1 MSVLLTHAY
10 YIDEDEKEAAIMKPY
25 VPLGILYIAAYL
37 KKQNIST
44 VVFDST
50 FETFK
55 RQTEHILSHRPKI
68 IGIYTNLVTKLNV
81 IRLIKWIKSQP
92 KLDDSKIILGGPDLR
107 YNIENYLKT
116 GADYLVIGEG
126 EQTMLELCEKIIA
139 NQLTAISQV
148 NGIACLQQNKVFQT
162 PERTKI
168 KHIDKLPFPDRSAID
183 LSKYLNTWK
192 KHHGMSML
200 SISTQR
206 GCPYTCKWCSTA
218 VYGQSYRRRSPQ
230 LVADEIEQLLNTYA
244 PDAFWFV
251 DDVFTV
257 SHKWIDDFYQEVI
270 ARGLN
275 FKFECI
281 TRAER
286 ITPEILKKL
295 KEIGCVKIWIGAESG
310 SQKII
315 DEMDRRVDI
324 DLVADTIIKTKES
337 GISTGTFIML
347 GYPEETIKDIEK
359 TVQYLIACNP
369 DDFTITLTY
378 PIKGTP
384 LYDQVSNKITTH
396 LDWFSSTDRDIDFE
410 RSYSR
415 KFYDYAIRYVV
426 NRVKSHQTKSPVLR
440 LKSSYSRAMMTMLK

>member
-10 YIDEDEKEAAIMKPY
+10 YISEDEKEASIMKPY
-25 VPLGILYIAAYL
+25 VPLGILYVSAYL
-37 KKQNIST
+37 KKQNMVT
-44 VVFDST
+44 EVFDST
-50 FETFK
+50 FESFQI
-55 RQTEHILSHRPKI
+55 QTEHILSHRPKI
-68 IGIYTNLVTKLNV
+68 IGIYTNLITKLNV
-81 IRLIKWIKSQP
+81 IRLIKWVKSQP
-92 KLDDSKIILGGPDLR
+92 QLSDTKIILGGPDLR

-126 EQTMLELCEKIIA
+126 EQTMFELCEKIIID
-139 NQLTAISQV
+139 QLADISQV
-148 NGIACLQQNKVFQT
+148 NGIAFLQEDKAIQT

-168 KHIDKLPFPDRSAID
+168 KHIDDLPFPDRSAID
-183 LSKYLNTWK
+183 LSKYLSVWK
-192 KHHGMSML
+192 EHHGMSML
-200 SISTQR
+200 SVSTQR

-230 LVADEIEQLLNTYA
+230 LVANEIEHLLKTYA

-257 SHKWIDDFYQEVI
+257 SHKWIDEFHKEVI
-270 ARGLN
+270 ARGLK

-286 ITPEILKKL
+286 VNPEILKKL
-295 KEIGCVKIWIGAESG
+295 REIGCVKIWIGAESG

-324 DLVADTIIKTKES
+324 DLVANTIVKTKEF

-359 TVQYLIACNP
+359 TVRYLISCNP

-378 PIKGTP
+378 PIKGTS
-384 LYDQVSNKITTH
+384 LYDQVANKITTDF
-396 LDWFSSTDRDIDFE
+396 DWFSSTDRDIDFE

-426 NRVKSHQTKSPVLR
+426 NRVKSHQKKSPILR

>member
-1 MSVLLTHAY
+1 MSIILTHAY
-10 YIDEDEKEAAIMKPY
+10 YISEDKKEAAIMKPY
-25 VPLGILYIAAYL
+25 VPLGILYVSAYL
-37 KKQNIST
+37 KQQSIHT
-44 VVFDST
+44 EVFDST

-55 RQTEHILSHRPKI
+55 KQTEYLLFHQPKI

-81 IRLIKWIKSQP
+81 IRLINWIKAQP
-92 KLDDSKIILGGPDLR
+92 QLNASKIILGGPDLR

-126 EQTMLELCEKIIA
+126 EQTMFELCEKVLN
-139 NQLTAISQV
+139 NQLTSISQV
-148 NGIACLQQNKVFQT
+148 DGIAFMQEDKVVQT

-168 KHIDKLPFPDRSAID
+168 KHIDELPFPDRSSID
-183 LSKYLNTWK
+183 LSKYLSVWK
-192 KHHGMSML
+192 KYHGMSML
-200 SISTQR
+200 SVSTQR

-218 VYGQSYRRRSPQ
+218 VYGQSYRRRSPR
-230 LVADEIEQLLNTYA
+230 LVADEIEQLLNTYS

-257 SHKWIDDFYQEVI
+257 SHKWIDQFHKEVI
-270 ARGLN
+270 SRGLE

-286 ITPEILKKL
+286 INAEILKKL
-295 KEIGCVKIWIGAESG
+295 REIGCVKIWIGAESG

-324 DLVADTIIKTKES
+324 DVVANTIIQTKES

-347 GYPEETIKDIEK
+347 GYPKETIEDIEK
-359 TVQYLIACNP
+359 TVRYLISCNP

-384 LYDQVSNKITTH
+384 LYDQVSKKITTH

-415 KFYDYAIRYVV
+415 RFYDYAIRYVV
-426 NRVKSHQTKSPVLR
+426 NRVKSHQTKSPILR
-440 LKSSYSRAMMTMLK
+440 LKSSYSRAMMTLLK